1 MADMQQSTDSAVHA
15 TSRVVR
21 DHKRYNPVESTDP
34 VQFTEQVRDWSFI
47 FTQLKPG
54 KLTADGAML
63 ELDGVSIGSVEISH
77 TMLHQGYAPPGMV
90 AVLIPGA
97 GSGDVFAHAQRL
109 ESGQCVTLSEGACL
123 EAVTHGR
130 YMDVAFGFD
139 MNACRDQLD
148 ALTGGSIGVGQGSIV
163 AEPGRAWIEGMLAR
177 IDWLVSAVAEQPEFL
192 DDPQKRASLSDH
204 MLAAMGHFDNSPAD
218 VDSTTR
224 MDRAGRRVAVRVA
237 REFIHSRLSEPL
249 RLSELCRH
257 AQLKIRSLEYGFRE
271 VTGLTP
277 IAYIRSLRLNAV
289 RRALLNDSPVRQRSI
304 SQIAMDTGFWHLS
317 QFARDYRLF
326 FGETPT
332 QTRRRSQMTGQMTAT
347 HVSIAAN

>member
-1 MADMQQSTDSAVHA
+1 MADIERPPDSAVH
-15 TSRVVR
+15 TSSSVSCR
-21 DHKRYNPVESTDP
+21 HGRYNPVQSSDA
-34 VQFTEQVRDWSFI
+34 VQLTEQVRDWTFM

-63 ELDGVSIGSVEISH
+63 ELEGVGIGCLDISH
-77 TMLHQGYAPPGMV
+77 TLLHQGYAPRGMV
-90 AVLIPGA
+90 AVLLPGA

-109 ESGQCVTLSEGACL
+109 EAGQCVTLSEGACL

-130 YMDVAFGFD
+130 YRDVAFGFD
-139 MNACRDQLD
+139 TNACRDQLD
-148 ALTGGSIGVGQGSIV
+148 ALNGGAIGVGLGAIV
-163 AEPGRAWIEGMLAR
+163 ADPGQPWIDGMLAR
-177 IDWLVSAVAEQPEFL
+177 VDWLLSAVVEHPGLLESTE
-192 DDPQKRASLSDH
+192 KRASLSDH
-204 MLAAMGHFDNSPAD
+204 VLAALVHFDNSPAD

-224 MDRAGRRVAVRVA
+224 MDRAGRRVAVRMA

-289 RRALLNDSPVRQRSI
+289 RRALLQETPARHRSI
-304 SQIAMDTGFWHLS
+304 SEIAMDTGFWHLS

-332 QTRRRSQMTGQMTAT
+332 QTRRRSQTMRADASLA
-347 HVSIAAN
+347 VN

>member
-1 MADMQQSTDSAVHA
+1 MVDIERSTDSARNTA
-15 TSRVVR
+15 LRAVR
-21 DHKRYNPVESTDP
+21 HQIRYSPVESTDP
-34 VQFTEQVRDWSFI
+34 VQFTEQVRDWNFV

-63 ELDGVSIGSVEISH
+63 QLDGISIGSIDISH
-77 TMLHQGYAPPGMV
+77 TLLHQGYAPRGMV
-90 AVLIPGA
+90 AVLMPGA

-109 ESGQCVTLSEGACL
+109 ESGQCVTLSEGAYL

-139 MNACRDQLD
+139 MNECRDQLD
-148 ALTGGSIGVGQGSIV
+148 ALNEGSIGVGQGAIV
-163 AEPGRAWIEGMLAR
+163 AEPGRAWLDGMLAR
-177 IDWLVSAVAEQPEFL
+177 VDWLLSAVAEHPESL
-192 DDPQKRASLSDH
+192 DDPLRRASLSDYV
-204 MLAAMGHFDNSPAD
+204 LAAMAHFDSSPAD

-224 MDRAGRRVAVRVA
+224 MDRAGRRVAVRMA

-289 RRALLNDSPVRQRSI
+289 RRALLQQAPTRHRSI
-304 SQIAMDTGFWHLS
+304 SEIAMDTGFWHLS

-332 QTRRRSQMTGQMTAT
+332 QTRRRLPLTSTCIP
-347 HVSIAAN
+347 IAAN

>member
-1 MADMQQSTDSAVHA
+1 MADIQRSTDSAVHA

-21 DHKRYNPVESTDP
+21 DHRRYSPVESSDP
-34 VQFTEQVRDWSFI
+34 VQFTEQVRDWSFV

-54 KLTADGAML
+54 KLTAAGAMM

-77 TMLHQGYAPPGMV
+77 TMLHQGYSPPGMV
-90 AVLIPGA
+90 GVLMPGP

-109 ESGQCVTLSEGACL
+109 EAGQCVTLSEGACL

-148 ALTGGSIGVGQGSIV
+148 ALNGGTIGVGQGAIV
-163 AEPGRAWIEGMLAR
+163 AEPGQTWINEMLTR
-177 IDWLVSAVAEQPEFL
+177 IDWLLGAVVERPDSL
-192 DDPQKRASLSDH
+192 DDSRIRASLSDH
-204 MLAAMGHFDNSPAD
+204 MLTAMAHFDDSPAD

-289 RRALLNDSPVRQRSI
+289 RRALLNDGPAQRRSI
-304 SQIAMDTGFWHLS
+304 SEIAMDTGFWHLS

-332 QTRRRSQMTGQMTAT
+332 QTRRRSQMTGAD
-347 HVSIAAN
+347 VPVAAN

>member
-21 DHKRYNPVESTDP
+21 AHRRYSPVESTDP
-34 VQFTEQVRDWSFI
+34 VQFTEQVRDWSFV

-54 KLTADGAML
+54 KLTADGAVL

-97 GSGDVFAHAQRL
+97 GSGEVFAHAQRL
-109 ESGQCVTLSEGACL
+109 EPEQCITLSEGACL

-139 MNACRDQLD
+139 MNACREQLD
-148 ALTGGSIGVGQGSIV
+148 ALNGDSIVVGQGAIV
-163 AEPGRAWIEGMLAR
+163 AEPGRAWINAMLTR
-177 IDWLVSAVAEQPEFL
+177 IDWLLAAVVERPDSL
-192 DDPQKRASLSDH
+192 DDNKIRTSLSDH
-204 MLAAMGHFDNSPAD
+204 MLAAMAHFDNSPAD

-289 RRALLNDSPVRQRSI
+289 RQGVVERRPCATALHLRDRDGHRLLASEPVRP
-304 SQIAMDTGFWHLS
+304 GLS
-317 QFARDYRLF
+317 TVFRRNTDADPAPESDDGPDDGYARVDS
-326 FGETPT
+326 G
-332 QTRRRSQMTGQMTAT
+332 
-347 HVSIAAN
+347 